1 MVQRGELAASGLG
14 FELQSWE
21 RKQRCTLQPP
31 RLLTSSQRIGKPPLF
46 FRWGGED
53 WDEGSEIVMSCMWVS
68 ELVVD
73 FFPVPE
79 GARHRAPASPVT
91 TNSSCHFGW
100 FATLDALV
108 RWQLPEEQCE
118 RESIIVNAQI
128 QT

>member
-1 MVQRGELAASGLG
+1 MVQRGELVASGLG

-73 FFPVPE
+73 FSFRFPKEPVIVPPLRLSRQTAAAIL
-79 GARHRAPASPVT
+79 GGLQRWMPLSAGSSLRSSVSVSP
-91 TNSSCHFGW
+91 
-100 FATLDALV
+100 L
-108 RWQLPEEQCE
+108 
-118 RESIIVNAQI
+118 
-128 QT
+128 